1 MQKARIRLM
10 AREMIRRFISPSQ
23 QPKANWAKGAPNKGE
38 KPSTTVR
45 GKDIEKRTVPVYLAE
60 LQKKRKQVGSASS
73 SGIFTIELFSFP
85 NNNFWVYDTGFA
97 ELFEKRLISQEISG
111 RAVDLEEIQEEE
123 DTTPSEITSN
133 IPQEVEGFEP
143 PQEEVIPIRRK
154 VCKLQR
160 SIYGLKQASRSWN
173 KRFDEEIKRFGFT
186 QNLDEPCVYQKA
198 SGSNVTFLILMPQH
212 PSPPPPPPGGFP
224 PENKIVVARYAE
236 FFEKR
241 LISQEIS
248 GRAVD
253 LEEIQEEED
262 TTPSE
267 ITSNIPQEVEGFEPP
282 QEEVIPIR
290 RSKRPHRAPNR
301 LCLNVEVEEH
311 SLGDL
316 NEPASYKAAM
326 LDSESNKWIDAMNAE
341 IQSMMDNMVWVLVD
355 LPPGCKTVGSRWLFK
370 KKTDMD
376 GIVHVYKARL
386 VAKGYTQLYG
396 VDYEETFSPVA
407 DIRAIRILISIAAYY
422 DYEIWQMDVKT
433 AFLNGYLD
441 EDIYMVQP
449 EGFVDPNHPRKVCKL
464 QRSIYGLKQ
473 ASRSWNKRF
482 DEEIKRF
489 GFTQN
494 LDEPCVYQKASGR
507 NVTFLILYVDD
518 IIIMGNHIPSLQ
530 SVKDY
535 LGKCFAMKDL
545 GEAAFILGIK
555 IYRDRS
561 KRLIG
566 LCQNAYMDKIL
577 KRYKMDNSKRGHIP
591 MQERLDLNKSQGA
604 QTPNEVNRMKN
615 VPYASAVGSIM
626 YAVRC
631 TRPDVAFA
639 QNMTSR
645 FQQNPGEP
653 HWTAVK
659 NILKYLRNTKD
670 MFLVYGGNPST
681 ELRVECY
688 CDAGFETD
696 RDDTKSQT
704 GYVFVLNGGAVDWK
718 SSKQST
724 TAMSATESEYI
735 AASEAAMEAV
745 WIRKFISGLGIVP
758 TINEPLNMYCD
769 NSAAVHYA
777 NEPGV
782 QKGARHY
789 QRRYHYVRECVELG
803 EIRIL
808 KVHTDNN
815 LADPFTKALS
825 NRKLTQHARGM
836 GLRPASSF
844 M

>member
-1 MQKARIRLM
+1 MYVIEQPIPLALAADFVANVLAEWNAVYDAYNEVTCLMLRSMTPELHRQFESYSPYEMLKELKFMFEKQAGVERFDLIQTFHGLANEIRDLSVGLIM
-10 AREMIRRFISPSQ
+10 NGLTSNFASFVRNYNKHNMGKMIGELHALLIEYENGKGKGKGKGKDKSYI
-23 QPKANWAKGAPNKGE
+23 PKPKKP
-38 KPSTTVR
+38 KPSAKKHPT
-45 GKDIEKRTVPVYLAE
+45 KDDVCHHCKEVGHYYALETATRILKMVPTKKVDKTPYELWYAE
-60 LQKKRKQVGSASS
+60 
-73 SGIFTIELFSFP
+73 F
-85 NNNFWVYDTGFA
+85 
-97 ELFEKRLISQEISG
+97 FEKSLITQEVSG
-111 RAVDLEEIQEEE
+111 RAIDLEEIQDE
-123 DTTPSEITSN
+123 DTSPSEITSK
-133 IPQEVEGFEP
+133 IPMEVEGFEP
-143 PQEEVIPIRRK
+143 PQEEVI
-154 VCKLQR
+154 L
-160 SIYGLKQASRSWN
+160 
-173 KRFDEEIKRFGFT
+173 
-186 QNLDEPCVYQKA
+186 
-198 SGSNVTFLILMPQH
+198 
-212 PSPPPPPPGGFP
+212 
-224 PENKIVVARYAE
+224 
-236 FFEKR
+236 
-241 LISQEIS
+241 
-248 GRAVD
+248 
-253 LEEIQEEED
+253 
-262 TTPSE
+262 
-267 ITSNIPQEVEGFEPP
+267 
-282 QEEVIPIR
+282 IR
-290 RSKRPHRAPNR
+290 RSERTHRAPNR
-301 LCLNVEVEEH
+301 LCLNVEAEEH

-316 NEPASYKAAM
+316 NEPTSYKAAM
-326 LDSESNKWIDAMNAE
+326 LDPKSNKWLGVMNAE
-341 IQSMMDNMVWVLVD
+341 MQSMIDNMVWVLVD
-355 LPPGCKTVGSRWLFK
+355 LPPNCKTVGSKWIFK

-376 GIVHVYKARL
+376 GIVHTYKARL

-449 EGFVDPNHPRKVCKL
+449 EGFIDPNHPRKVCKL
-464 QRSIYGLKQ
+464 KRSIYGLKQ

-489 GFTQN
+489 GFAQN
-494 LDEPCVYQKASGR
+494 LDEPCVYQKASGS

-535 LGKCFAMKDL
+535 LGRCFSMKDL

-566 LCQNAYMDKIL
+566 LSQNAYMDKIL
-577 KRYKMDNSKRGHIP
+577 KRYKMDNSKRGYIP

-604 QTPNEVNRMKN
+604 QTPKEVNRMKN

-639 QNMTSR
+639 QNITSR
-645 FQQNPGEP
+645 FQQNPGEL

-724 TAMSATESEYI
+724 IAMSATESEYI

-758 TINEPLNMYCD
+758 TINEPINMYCD

-782 QKGARHY
+782 QRGARHY
-789 QRRYHYVRECVELG
+789 LRKYHYVRESVALG
-803 EIRIL
+803 EIKIL

-825 NRKLTQHARGM
+825 NRKLTQHARSM
-836 GLRPASSF
+836 GLHPASSF

>member
-1 MQKARIRLM
+1 M
-10 AREMIRRFISPSQ
+10 ADHQ
-23 QPKANWAKGAPNKGE
+23 H
-38 KPSTTVR
+38 
-45 GKDIEKRTVPVYLAE
+45 LH
-60 LQKKRKQVGSASS
+60 
-73 SGIFTIELFSFP
+73 
-85 NNNFWVYDTGFA
+85 
-97 ELFEKRLISQEISG
+97 
-111 RAVDLEEIQEEE
+111 
-123 DTTPSEITSN
+123 
-133 IPQEVEGFEP
+133 
-143 PQEEVIPIRRK
+143 

-173 KRFDEEIKRFGFT
+173 KRFDEEIKRFGFA

-198 SGSNVTFLILMPQH
+198 SGS
-212 PSPPPPPPGGFP
+212 
-224 PENKIVVARYAE
+224 
-236 FFEKR
+236 
-241 LISQEIS
+241 
-248 GRAVD
+248 
-253 LEEIQEEED
+253 
-262 TTPSE
+262 
-267 ITSNIPQEVEGFEPP
+267 
-282 QEEVIPIR
+282 
-290 RSKRPHRAPNR
+290 
-301 LCLNVEVEEH
+301 
-311 SLGDL
+311 
-316 NEPASYKAAM
+316 
-326 LDSESNKWIDAMNAE
+326 
-341 IQSMMDNMVWVLVD
+341 
-355 LPPGCKTVGSRWLFK
+355 
-370 KKTDMD
+370 
-376 GIVHVYKARL
+376 
-386 VAKGYTQLYG
+386 
-396 VDYEETFSPVA
+396 
-407 DIRAIRILISIAAYY
+407 
-422 DYEIWQMDVKT
+422 
-433 AFLNGYLD
+433 
-441 EDIYMVQP
+441 
-449 EGFVDPNHPRKVCKL
+449 
-464 QRSIYGLKQ
+464 
-473 ASRSWNKRF
+473 
-482 DEEIKRF
+482 
-489 GFTQN
+489 
-494 LDEPCVYQKASGR
+494 

-566 LCQNAYMDKIL
+566 LSQNAYMDKIL

-604 QTPNEVNRMKN
+604 QTPKEVNRMKN

-639 QNMTSR
+639 QNLTSR
-645 FQQNPGEP
+645 FQQNPGEL

-724 TAMSATESEYI
+724 IAMSATESEYI

-769 NSAAVHYA
+769 NSAAIHYA

-782 QKGARHY
+782 QRGARHY
-789 QRRYHYVRECVELG
+789 HRRYHYVRECVELG

-825 NRKLTQHARGM
+825 NRKLTQHARSM